1 MQQMWQKQQNPAECA
16 TSCTQ
21 HNFIKFLELKM
32 ENIETNEIVEIIES
46 IEIAKLDDDAKLKD
60 VIAKVNEL
68 IERINN
74 GKSTKARDRGPDST
88 REMTEDDARRI
99 LLGDMKDVAHKKA
112 AEELG
117 LSYGQ
122 IYSARKGFTFK
133 GIYKE
138 WRDAQ

>member
-1 MQQMWQKQQNPAECA
+1 
-16 TSCTQ
+16 
-21 HNFIKFLELKM
+21 M

-46 IEIAKLDDDAKLKD
+46 IEIAKLDESAKLKD
-60 VIAKVNEL
+60 VIAKVNEI
-68 IERINN
+68 IEHLNKMPAK
-74 GKSTKARDRGPDST
+74 GQRDRGPDST

-122 IYSARKGFTFK
+122 IYSSRKGFTFK

>member
-1 MQQMWQKQQNPAECA
+1 MANVA
-16 TSCTQ
+16 
-21 HNFIKFLELKM
+21 
-32 ENIETNEIVEIIES
+32 EIVES
-46 IEIAKLDDDAKLKD
+46 IEIAKLDENAKLKD
-60 VIAKVNEL
+60 VIAKVNEI
-68 IERINN
+68 IERLNT
-74 GKSTKARDRGPDST
+74 TKVSKERDRGPDST

>member
-1 MQQMWQKQQNPAECA
+1 
-16 TSCTQ
+16 
-21 HNFIKFLELKM
+21 M
-32 ENIETNEIVEIIES
+32 ENIEIVEIIE
-46 IEIAKLDDDAKLKD
+46 IAKLDESAKLKD

-74 GKSTKARDRGPDST
+74 GKNAKVRDRGPDST

-122 IYSARKGFTFK
+122 IYSSRKGFTFK

>member
-1 MQQMWQKQQNPAECA
+1 
-16 TSCTQ
+16 
-21 HNFIKFLELKM
+21 M
-32 ENIETNEIVEIIES
+32 ENIETVEIAEIVES
-46 IEIAKLDDDAKLKD
+46 IEIAKLDENAKLKEIVAKLNE
-60 VIAKVNEL
+60 VIEKLNT
-68 IERINN
+68 
-74 GKSTKARDRGPDST
+74 TKATKVRDRGPESERD
-88 REMTEDDARRI
+88 MTEDDARRI